1 MHDQLLEESEKTELR
16 AHLERL
22 GETRCAAALTI
33 SRLTLVRAVAGLRI
47 QRGTM
52 FLLRSQLSGMVAT

>member
-1 MHDQLLEESEKTELR
+1 MHDQLLRESEITELR

-22 GETRCAAALTI
+22 GETGCARVLTI
-33 SRLTLVRAVAGLRI
+33 SRLSLVRALAGLRI

-52 FLLRSQLSGMVAT
+52 FLLRARASELVAS